1 MNERSL
7 YTYAMAKSL
16 YDNRNGD
23 ILDILVPFVV
33 LIVKNEGPEAGITQF
48 EIRKKL
54 RKNYNLKIPL
64 YVLKSIITRAKRS
77 NYLKQKSKKVY
88 LAEEAD
94 LVLKTIETERKIDR
108 ENNEFILGL
117 MEYLEENNIELSFSK
132 TADKLNQVVNNNL
145 NTLTTYLG
153 EFPDTNKTG
162 IKEKE
167 AKYILKYFELPCRR
181 ISPSL

>member
-1 MNERSL
+1 MNELSL

-48 EIRKKL
+48 EIRKEL

-94 LVLKTIETERKIDR
+94 SVLKTIETERKIDR

-117 MEYLEENNIELSFSK
+117 KEYLEQNNIELSFTK

-181 ISPSL
+181 ISPPL

>member
-1 MNERSL
+1 MRKLSL
-7 YTYAMAKSL
+7 YC
-16 YDNRNGD
+16 
-23 ILDILVPFVV
+23 
-33 LIVKNEGPEAGITQF
+33 
-48 EIRKKL
+48 
-54 RKNYNLKIPL
+54 RKNYSLKIPL
-64 YVLKSIITRAKRS
+64 YVLKSIITRSKRS

-88 LAEEAD
+88 LAEE
-94 LVLKTIETERKIDR
+94 TERKIDR

-117 MEYLEENNIELSFSK
+117 QEYLEKNDIELSFSK

-167 AKYILKYFELPCRR
+167 VKYILKYFELPCRR
-181 ISPSL
+181 ISSSL

>member
-48 EIRKKL
+48 EIRKEL

-94 LVLKTIETERKIDR
+94 Q
-108 ENNEFILGL
+108 F
-117 MEYLEENNIELSFSK
+117 
-132 TADKLNQVVNNNL
+132 
-145 NTLTTYLG
+145 
-153 EFPDTNKTG
+153 
-162 IKEKE
+162 
-167 AKYILKYFELPCRR
+167 
-181 ISPSL
+181 